1 MLDNLIY
8 CLNATVP
15 IFLMMLLG
23 MLFRRM
29 GFFDQA
35 FADKLNSYVFKIG
48 LPVMLFKDL
57 VESDFFSVWDAP
69 FVLYCFLATLLSILL
84 TAAVSLFWKD
94 RSLRGEFVQVG
105 YRSSIALLGAA
116 FLENL
121 YGNAGAA
128 SLVIIGA
135 VPLYNVAAVLVLSLS
150 SPQQS
155 GVNRAALKKACKG
168 IVTNPIILG
177 IVVGLVWTLLR
188 IPEPLIMEKT
198 VNSISATATPLGLM
212 ALGASFDLK
221 KALGRWKPAVAAT
234 AVKLVV
240 LAAVFL
246 PAAVAMGAR
255 DDKLVA
261 ALACWPA
268 PPPSAA
274 LSWPAAWA
282 TRALSP
288 PAPSC
293 SPPCSASLPS
303 PSGSTSCAPW
313 GSSDRIQ
320 ETARPQKRPCGFLSY
335 FSGAPGSYLAQKAS
349 TSSKS
354 RRRSPR
360 VSWLQSHQR
369 MCSRAAMSSG
379 G

>member
-57 VESDFFSVWDAP
+57 VDSDFFSVWDGP

-150 SPQQS
+150 SPQQN

-261 ALACWPA
+261 ALAMLA
-268 PPPSAA
+268 
-274 LSWPAAWA
+274 
-282 TRALSP
+282 SP
-288 PAPSC
+288 
-293 SPPCSASLPS
+293 
-303 PSGSTSCAPW
+303 TTV
-313 GSSDRIQ
+313 SSFVM
-320 ETARPQKRPCGFLSY
+320 ARSMGHEGTL
-335 FSGAPGSYLAQKAS
+335 
-349 TSSKS
+349 TSSTVMLTTLFS
-354 RRRSPR
+354 IFTLTL
-360 VSWLQSHQR
+360 WLYVLR
-369 MCSRAAMSSG
+369 TMG
-379 G
+379 LI

>member
-261 ALACWPA
+261 ALAMLASPT
-268 PPPSAA
+268 P
-274 LSWPAAWA
+274 
-282 TRALSP
+282 SP

-320 ETARPQKRPCGFLSY
+320 ETARPRKRPCGFCLIFPGLLGRTWRRRPPRRQSPA
-335 FSGAPGSYLAQKAS
+335 GAPPGSHGS
-349 TSSKS
+349 NPTSGCAPE
-354 RRRSPR
+354 RR
-360 VSWLQSHQR
+360 
-369 MCSRAAMSSG
+369 
-379 G
+379 

>member
-57 VESDFFSVWDAP
+57 VESNFFAVWDGP

-177 IVVGLVWTLLR
+177 IAAGAVVSLLPFELPVLVSKTFDSVASLTSPLALLSPGASLEGAR
-188 IPEPLIMEKT
+188 AVRKLAPT
-198 VNSISATATPLGLM
+198 
-212 ALGASFDLK
+212 LGAAFCK
-221 KALGRWKPAVAAT
+221 VAV
-234 AVKLVV
+234 LC
-240 LAAVFL
+240 AVFL
-246 PAAVAMGAR
+246 PAAVHLGFR
-255 DDKLVA
+255 DQQLVA
-261 ALACWPA
+261 L
-268 PPPSAA
+268 
-274 LSWPAAWA
+274 LVM
-282 TRALSP
+282 LGSP
-288 PAPSC
+288 TTP
-293 SPPCSASLPS
+293 
-303 PSGSTSCAPW
+303 TSYIMAKNM
-313 GSSDRIQ
+313 GGDA
-320 ETARPQKRPCGFLSY
+320 EL
-335 FSGAPGSYLAQKAS
+335 
-349 TSSKS
+349 TSSVVVITTLFS
-354 RRRSPR
+354 AFTLTFWIWLMRSLGY
-360 VSWLQSHQR
+360 V
-369 MCSRAAMSSG
+369 
-379 G
+379 

>member
-57 VESDFFSVWDAP
+57 VESNFFAVWDGP

-221 KALGRWKPAVAAT
+221 KALVEMNNRGRSVPGGVCGFWGACGAAIST
-234 AVKLVV
+234 GMFVSIVTGSTP
-240 LAAVFL
+240 LAKEAW
-246 PAAVAMGAR
+246 G
-255 DDKLVA
+255 
-261 ALACWPA
+261 
-268 PPPSAA
+268 
-274 LSWPAAWA
+274 LSN
-282 TRALSP
+282 LM
-288 PAPSC
+288 
-293 SPPCSASLPS
+293 
-303 PSGSTSCAPW
+303 TSCALKRIGEIGGPRCCKRNSYAAVTEAVHFAEEHLGVRMELKEILCSHS
-313 GSSDRIQ
+313 GSNNQCIG
-320 ETARPQKRPCGFLSY
+320 KRCPYNKG
-335 FSGAPGSYLAQKAS
+335 
-349 TSSKS
+349 
-354 RRRSPR
+354 RE
-360 VSWLQSHQR
+360 
-369 MCSRAAMSSG
+369 
-379 G
+379 